1 MNKKRLRGK
10 KEEGKARHIPGDF
23 PGGAVAKTWS
33 SQCQGPGFDPWS
45 GNLMPHAATKS
56 SHATN

>member
-1 MNKKRLRGK
+1 MNKKRLREK

-45 GNLMPHAATKS
+45 GN
-56 SHATN
+56 